1 MMNIF
6 KPEYLFRPK
15 QIPLRLSRQWCKLSS
30 PLQSIELPWKLPL
43 QVNVQETV
51 GRAIWYLGVYDLV
64 VSECLW
70 RLTEAED
77 IAVDAG
83 ANIGYMSSIMA
94 YRTGPRGQ
102 VFSFEPHPVIAQT
115 LSQNVAQWTKKDVA
129 QCMVCEQ
136 ALSNEEGQAL
146 LTVPEGFEK
155 NQGVAFLSN
164 GSSTS
169 GLSIAVEKTTIASDF
184 EGQDIGILK
193 VDVEGHELALFQGA
207 QGHLREKRIRDIVFE
222 DHRPYPTEPMQY
234 LESFGYTLFRL
245 KRSFSGP
252 VLSDATQDHE
262 FPKWEPPNILATCN
276 PERAIKI
283 MKDRGWRVL
292 Q

>member
-1 MMNIF
+1 MSIF
-6 KPEYLFRPK
+6 KPEYLCRPQ
-15 QIPLRLSRQWCKLSS
+15 QIPLRISRQWHKPSS
-30 PLQSIELPWKLPL
+30 PLQSVELPWKLPL

-70 RLTEAED
+70 RLIERGD

-94 YRTGPRGQ
+94 HRCGANGQ
-102 VFSFEPHPVIAQT
+102 VFSFEPHPVIARNLAHNVQMWRAKDIAPCVVFEKALSSEQGRAT
-115 LSQNVAQWTKKDVA
+115 LSIPDGFAK
-129 QCMVCEQ
+129 
-136 ALSNEEGQAL
+136 NE
-146 LTVPEGFEK
+146 
-155 NQGVAFLSN
+155 GVAFLSD
-164 GSSTS
+164 GHSDQGKT
-169 GLSIAVEKTTIASDF
+169 IMVEKTTLTEVFD
-184 EGQDIGILK
+184 GRDIGVMK

-207 QGHLREKRIRDIVFE
+207 QRHLSEKRIRDIVFE
-222 DHRPYPTEPMQY
+222 DHSAYPTEPMRY

-252 VLSDATQDHE
+252 VLSDAKQDHE
-262 FPKWEPPNILATCN
+262 LPRWEPPNILATCA
-276 PERAIKI
+276 PDRA
-283 MKDRGWRVL
+283 MKLMKVRGWQVL